1 MRLSPAKVAL
11 YAEQLVDV
19 LADTD
24 GVLFDCS
31 DADLRV
37 AISDII
43 TDELMVEER
52 LDAEL
57 HDLLQKNFRYEISMG
72 RINYDE
78 LFRKAKMQK
87 VRERNIIL

>member
-1 MRLSPAKVAL
+1 MRLSPAKIAM
-11 YAEQLVDV
+11 YTEGLVDV

-24 GVLFDCS
+24 GVLFDCD

-37 AISDII
+37 AINEII

-57 HDLLQKNFRYEISMG
+57 HDLLQKNAHYEITM
-72 RINYDE
+72 RRVNYDE
-78 LFRKAKMQK
+78 LFKKAKIQEIRK
-87 VRERNIIL
+87 RGIVL

>member
-1 MRLSPAKVAL
+1 MRLSSAKVAI

-37 AISDII
+37 AINDII
-43 TDELMVEER
+43 TDELMVEDR

-87 VRERNIIL
+87 VRERNIVL

>member
-1 MRLSPAKVAL
+1 M
-11 YAEQLVDV
+11 
-19 LADTD
+19 
-24 GVLFDCS
+24 
-31 DADLRV
+31 
-37 AISDII
+37 

>member
-1 MRLSPAKVAL
+1 MRLSPAKIAL
-11 YAEQLVDV
+11 YAEGLVDV

-24 GVLFDCS
+24 GVLFDCD

-37 AISDII
+37 AISEII

-57 HDLLQKNFRYEISMG
+57 HDLLQKTPTTKSPCGASTTTNSSEKAQEI
-72 RINYDE
+72 
-78 LFRKAKMQK
+78 RK
-87 VRERNIIL
+87 RGIIL

>member
-1 MRLSPAKVAL
+1 MRISPAKVAL
-11 YAEQLVDV
+11 FSDQLVDV

-31 DADLRV
+31 DADLRM
-37 AISDII
+37 AINEIM
-43 TDELMVEER
+43 TDELMAEER

-87 VRERNIIL
+87 VREHNIIL

>member
-11 YAEQLVDV
+11 FSDQLVDV

-24 GVLFDCS
+24 GVLFDCA

-37 AISDII
+37 AISEIM
-43 TDELMVEER
+43 TDELMIEER

-87 VRERNIIL
+87 VRERNIII

>member
-11 YAEQLVDV
+11 FADQLVDV

-24 GVLFDCS
+24 GILFDCS

-37 AISDII
+37 AINEIM
-43 TDELMVEER
+43 TDELMIEER

-57 HDLLQKNFRYEISMG
+57 HDLLQKSFRYEISMG

-87 VRERNIIL
+87 VRERNIII